1 MKNIL
6 LGRKSSTSFVSRTHM
21 FIKLIGSF
29 YATFI
34 FAASSLSF
42 GVEGSSISPGPITY
56 SLGWKIRRGWCLDVE
71 SLLKKK

>member
-6 LGRKSSTSFVSRTHM
+6 LGRKSSILFVSRTHR
-21 FIKLIGSF
+21 FTKLTGSF
-29 YATFI
+29 YAIFI

-42 GVEGSSISPGPITY
+42 RVEGSSISPGPIIC